1 MALRTRRVK
10 RVFAYEKTNAEK
22 YVLVPDRSTTVTFEN
37 LCSVA
42 ARSTTLSLESSPT
55 CDKRPSLRNENLH
68 PRGPSRAD
76 RGHRHIHALVQRKK
90 PAGRGRGVEADELCL
105 RQDGQH
111 ARFRNARGAEC
122 NRAKT
127 GESGCSLR
135 LLTAECQG
143 RTYRTTTR
151 VRPFFD

>member
-1 MALRTRRVK
+1 MNSRNWVPIVSYFFGNGWLFVNVKPGSGPVVRSRRQRTRRVK
-10 RVFAYEKTNAEK
+10 SVFAYEKTNAEK

-105 RQDGQH
+105 RQSSH
-111 ARFRNARGAEC
+111 ANIILYS
-122 NRAKT
+122 K
-127 GESGCSLR
+127 
-135 LLTAECQG
+135 
-143 RTYRTTTR
+143 
-151 VRPFFD
+151 

>member
-1 MALRTRRVK
+1 MNSRNWVPIVSYFFGNGWLFVNVKPGSGPVVRSRRQRTRRVK
-10 RVFAYEKTNAEK
+10 SVFAYEKTNAEK
-22 YVLVPDRSTTVTFEN
+22 YVLVPDRATTVTFEN

-105 RQDGQH
+105 RQSSH
-111 ARFRNARGAEC
+111 ANIILYS
-122 NRAKT
+122 K
-127 GESGCSLR
+127 
-135 LLTAECQG
+135 
-143 RTYRTTTR
+143 
-151 VRPFFD
+151 

>member
-1 MALRTRRVK
+1 MNSRNWVPIVSYFFGNGWLFVNVKPGSGPVVRSRRQRTRRAK
-10 RVFAYEKTNAEK
+10 SVFAYEKTNAEK

-42 ARSTTLSLESSPT
+42 ARSTTLSLGSNPT

-105 RQDGQH
+105 RQSSH
-111 ARFRNARGAEC
+111 ANIILYS
-122 NRAKT
+122 K
-127 GESGCSLR
+127 
-135 LLTAECQG
+135 
-143 RTYRTTTR
+143 
-151 VRPFFD
+151 

>member
-1 MALRTRRVK
+1 MNSRNWVPIVSYFFGNGWLFVNVKPGSGPVVRSRRQRTRRVK
-10 RVFAYEKTNAEK
+10 SVFAYEKTNAEK

-105 RQDGQH
+105 RQSS
-111 ARFRNARGAEC
+111 
-122 NRAKT
+122 RANIILY
-127 GESGCSLR
+127 SN
-135 LLTAECQG
+135 
-143 RTYRTTTR
+143 
-151 VRPFFD
+151 

>member
-10 RVFAYEKTNAEK
+10 RVFAYEKTNTEK
-22 YVLVPDRSTTVTFEN
+22 YVLVPDRATTVTFEN

-105 RQDGQH
+105 RQSSRANIILYSKWQYEALMLSHSDVSTNPKSV
-111 ARFRNARGAEC
+111 AKRGS
-122 NRAKT
+122 
-127 GESGCSLR
+127 ESDYALR
-135 LLTAECQG
+135 L
-143 RTYRTTTR
+143 
-151 VRPFFD
+151 F

>member
-1 MALRTRRVK
+1 MNSRNWVPIVSYFFGNGWLFVNVKPGSGPVVRSRRQRSRRVNS
-10 RVFAYEKTNAEK
+10 VFAYEKTNAEK

-105 RQDGQH
+105 RQSSH
-111 ARFRNARGAEC
+111 ANIILYS
-122 NRAKT
+122 K
-127 GESGCSLR
+127 
-135 LLTAECQG
+135 
-143 RTYRTTTR
+143 
-151 VRPFFD
+151 

>member
-1 MALRTRRVK
+1 MNSRNWVPIVSYFFGNGWLFVNVKPGSGPVVRSRRQRTRRVK
-10 RVFAYEKTNAEK
+10 SVFAYEKTNAEK
-22 YVLVPDRSTTVTFEN
+22 YVLVPDRATTVTFEN

-90 PAGRGRGVEADELCL
+90 PAGRGRSVEADELCL
-105 RQDGQH
+105 RQSSH
-111 ARFRNARGAEC
+111 ANIILGSVV
-122 NRAKT
+122 K
-127 GESGCSLR
+127 
-135 LLTAECQG
+135 
-143 RTYRTTTR
+143 Y
-151 VRPFFD
+151 

>member
-1 MALRTRRVK
+1 MNSRNWVPIVSYFFGNGWLFVNVKPGSGPVVRSRRQRTRRAK
-10 RVFAYEKTNAEK
+10 SVFAYEKTNAEK

-105 RQDGQH
+105 RQSSH
-111 ARFRNARGAEC
+111 ANIILYS
-122 NRAKT
+122 K
-127 GESGCSLR
+127 
-135 LLTAECQG
+135 
-143 RTYRTTTR
+143 
-151 VRPFFD
+151 

>member
-1 MALRTRRVK
+1 MQCGRKIDYAQSGSNS
-10 RVFAYEKTNAEK
+10 A
-22 YVLVPDRSTTVTFEN
+22 
-37 LCSVA
+37 
-42 ARSTTLSLESSPT
+42 
-55 CDKRPSLRNENLH
+55 CDKRFSLRDENLH
-68 PRGPSRAD
+68 PRRPSRAD
-76 RGHRHIHALVQRKK
+76 RGHRNIHALIQCEKS
-90 PAGRGRGVEADELCL
+90 AGRVRGQHRLYPHCASELLALRRLERGIEADELYL